1 MQKFHKIAQF
11 TGLLFLIGMLWL
23 VYGLLT
29 LTLVEPENHNA
40 DYIPN
45 EATRVYRVDGNTFTR
60 KTLTTLLLH
69 EDEELSDLMRDLIPE
84 SSDGTLKP
92 LGISFTSDLI
102 QFEIKK
108 GNDILSGILFNLNS
122 PHYFKKNM
130 PLYLEDDVAIAT
142 NENVGLLLTQN
153 GTRLSKRELH
163 TKAQSMLQHK
173 TTFAKK
179 HTLKATESIVSAW
192 NKTEDGNT
200 MSLALNLK
208 EQKLQL
214 TGAFTTTNQLH
225 YMSRTLVPR
234 GFHVTSHYIPD
245 FANDSLQK
253 YAAQIGIHLP
263 KIQGISINYFGTKLI
278 TEPTL
283 IAAPKADVYLEFD
296 EDFDLKKSLPIP
308 FLLLLKKTDAE
319 NVLKL
324 ELNGQ
329 SYWIDQRTPR
339 SLLISWNRNPKM
351 EKIKNS
357 PVLLIDGA
365 PKFLF
370 ELEGDGLVKRLI
382 EMSPMMS
389 SSKSAA
395 RGIAMVHLSV
405 AQKSTSNFKV
415 DGVVTFGANEWPI
428 NTFFKFL
435 IRSKLFS

>member
-1 MQKFHKIAQF
+1 VQKFHKIAQF
-11 TGLLFLIGMLWL
+11 TGLLFLIAMLWL
-23 VYGLLT
+23 AHSLLT
-29 LTLVEPENHNA
+29 LTLIDPENHNA
-40 DYIPN
+40 EYIPN
-45 EATRVYRVDGNTFTR
+45 DATRVYRVDGNTFTR

-69 EDEELSDLMRDLIPE
+69 EDEELSGLMQDLIPE
-84 SSDGTLKP
+84 KSDGSLKP
-92 LGISFTSDLI
+92 LGISFSTDLI

-153 GTRLSKRELH
+153 GTKLSKKELQL
-163 TKAQSMLQHK
+163 KAKTILQNK
-173 TTFAKK
+173 TQFAKN
-179 HTLKATESIVSAW
+179 HNLKATESIVSVW
-192 NKTEDGNT
+192 NRSNDGNT
-200 MSLALNLK
+200 ISLALDLK
-208 EQKLQL
+208 DQDLQL
-214 TGAFTTTNQLH
+214 TGGFTTKNQMR
-225 YMSRTLVPR
+225 YMTSTLVPK

-253 YAAQIGIHLP
+253 YADQMGVSLP
-263 KIQGISINYFGTKLI
+263 NIRGISINYFGTKLI

-283 IAAPKADVYLEFD
+283 FPAPKADVYLEFE
-296 EDFDLKKSLPIP
+296 EDFDLKNSLPLP
-308 FLLLLKKTDAE
+308 FLMLLKNTTAK

-329 SYWIDQRTPR
+329 SYWIDQKTPR
-339 SLLISWNRNPKM
+339 SLLISWNRSPKM
-351 EKIKNS
+351 EKVANA

-395 RGIAMVHLSV
+395 GGIARVHLAV
-405 AQKSTSNFKV
+405 AQKTPSNFKI
-415 DGVVTFGANEWPI
+415 DGLVTFKKDEWPI